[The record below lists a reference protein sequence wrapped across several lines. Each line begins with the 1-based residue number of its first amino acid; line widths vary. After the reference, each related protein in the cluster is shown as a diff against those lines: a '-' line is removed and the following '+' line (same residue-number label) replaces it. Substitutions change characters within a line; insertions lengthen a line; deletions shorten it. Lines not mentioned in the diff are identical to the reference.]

1 MTRGRHSW
9 PVSVAAPLV
18 LLLARP
24 MPRGL
29 SAEELRAAQQM
40 LGELRNVQL
49 VKPAGRGRG
58 LSLPP
63 IAAAM
68 AVRRGAFHKIGGA
81 ALSTESQETAAAT
94 DYGVAVGKVR
104 EYTALLNQM
113 APVAGARP
121 LQTMG
126 AALERLR
133 TRLHAQQQELREV
146 GADGNC
152 QYRAMAIALQD
163 LGVLSV
169 QQGYFKVRSDLADF
183 LEANHD
189 KESGSNELGESTGT
203 IFDEA
208 LADVS
213 EWKKP
218 ELV

>member
-1 MTRGRHSW
+1 
-9 PVSVAAPLV
+9 
-18 LLLARP
+18 

-29 SAEELRAAQQM
+29 STEELRAAQQT
-40 LGELRNVQL
+40 LEELRKVQL

-63 IAAAM
+63 IAAAL
-68 AVRRGAFHKIGGA
+68 AVRRGAFRTFGGGA
-81 ALSTESQETAAAT
+81 ISTESQETAAAT

-104 EYTALLNQM
+104 EYNRLLVQM

-126 AALERLR
+126 AARERLR

-152 QYRAMAIALQD
+152 QYRAIAIVLQD

-169 QQGYFKVRSDLADF
+169 QQELSEPLSAEENSDIECFGGVAPDGVEF
-183 LEANHD
+183 
-189 KESGSNELGESTGT
+189 SY
-203 IFDEA
+203 
-208 LADVS
+208 
-213 EWKKP
+213 
-218 ELV
+218 